1 MNTAGGYRYDY
12 GVLPAGAAPSR
23 IAELD
28 VQTVRTGLNSL
39 HASLKAGRR
48 VMIAI
53 PVHFET
59 LAMPKT
65 RDQYIQALRSLPMG
79 MRDLLTFELCEI
91 GRASCRERV
100 CQYV

>member
-79 MRDLLTFELCEI
+79 MRDLLTFELCGLPRGEI
-91 GRASCRERV
+91 GRAQV
-100 CQYV
+100 